1 MVAEKLQGKSLMTT
15 IITKVERR
23 KRKRAMISP
32 TKDTFKGYTV
42 DSKLDTLYDF
52 HIETIGLLERT
63 CERVD
68 VVEAQQKR
76 WKIVSGTIAIGSG
89 FLGGA
94 AAMLAKLAFWK

>member
-1 MVAEKLQGKSLMTT
+1 MTVV
-15 IITKVERR
+15 IDKRDRR
-23 KRKRAMISP
+23 KGLRAMPSP

-68 VVEAQQKR
+68 VVEKGQKN
-76 WKIVSGTIAIGSG
+76 WKVVSGTVAVGSG
-89 FLGGA
+89 LIGGFI
-94 AAMLAKLAFWK
+94 AMVTKFAFWK

>member
-1 MVAEKLQGKSLMTT
+1 MTT
-15 IITKVERR
+15 VITKPERR
-23 KRKRAMISP
+23 KGIRAMISP

-63 CERVD
+63 CDRVD
-68 VVEAQQKR
+68 KVETDMKR
-76 WKIVSGTIAIGSG
+76 WKLVSGSVAVGSG

-94 AAMLAKLAFWK
+94 AAMLAKLAFWKG